1 MDFQNS
7 IFVDIWKKK
16 LYMEMLRKHY
26 WILTA
31 IKSFLWTFDADV
43 GANLIIRLCNK
54 NVHIR
59 FHYRSWM
66 KSTKKRFFS
75 ETH

>member
-7 IFVDIWKKK
+7 IIVDIWKKK

-43 GANLIIRLCNK
+43 GAN
-54 NVHIR
+54 
-59 FHYRSWM
+59 
-66 KSTKKRFFS
+66 
-75 ETH
+75 